1 MLSPYRLYHE
11 VSPVIRAM
19 VAVAQPGRAP
29 VCGTGGRGF
38 KSRRSPNIDLNKDAC
53 TASLC
58 LVPARLSISS
68 ASSSIGRASDS

>member
-53 TASLC
+53 TASL
-58 LVPARLSISS
+58 
-68 ASSSIGRASDS
+68 

>member
-1 MLSPYRLYHE
+1 MSISNLFSDYLLNVVTLSPEWLYHK

-38 KSRRSPNIDLNKDAC
+38 KSRRSPDNVYNWFSGI
-53 TASLC
+53 
-58 LVPARLSISS
+58 
-68 ASSSIGRASDS
+68 